1 MAIETVRPT
10 TEEEF
15 VQFLQEAFMEVEEQH
30 NDEMGEDD
38 EELEIEARTF
48 REACVLTSNEGLV
61 VRIGGREFH
70 VTVVQ
75 SR

>member
-1 MAIETVRPT
+1 MAIETSKPT

-15 VQFLQEAFMEVEEQH
+15 VQFLQEAFVEVQDAY
-30 NDEMGEDD
+30 NDEDECEED
-38 EELEIEARTF
+38 LEIQALTF
-48 REACVLTSNEGLV
+48 EERCVLTSNKGLV
-61 VRIGGREFH
+61 VRIGESEFH